1 LNQLLEDDRAPP
13 SKGWVRDGVLS
24 YLARRPGTATE
35 IARALGV
42 SKATISYHT
51 KSLIRRDMIEIAD
64 IKSIRGGVYS
74 KTYALKQGAL
84 ALAGRKGDQ
93 TGSLTKLDDWFEKL
107 LMSMHLEP
115 RRKPVDEME
124 IFLYHLFRLLAES
137 DSLDEGIFKDYGRRV
152 GDGLVA
158 SSLKFITLRSGLK
171 ELAEYLAVEGF
182 AEVAV
187 SMRKGE
193 EPRLVCTGCFEN
205 KGHGSL
211 VCSFTE
217 GMLTG
222 AIKARDGGTLRLVR
236 MRREMG
242 APGCVFALKRRSFKS

>member
-1 LNQLLEDDRAPP
+1 M
-13 SKGWVRDGVLS
+13 LS

-93 TGSLTKLDDWFEKL
+93 AGSLTMLDDWFEKL

-137 DSLDEGIFKDYGRRV
+137 DSLDEGIFEDYGRRI

-158 SSLKFITLRSGLK
+158 SSLKFATLRSGLK
-171 ELAEYLAVEGF
+171 ELTEYLAAEGF
-182 AEVAV
+182 AEVTA

-205 KGHGSL
+205 KEYGSL

-222 AIKARDGGTLRLVR
+222 AIKARDGGTVRLERV
-236 MRREMG
+236 RRETG
-242 APGCVFALKRRSFKS
+242 TPGCVFALKRRGFKS